1 MSDSVIQ
8 DDQSDIT
15 MDKEKVQKVVL
26 YFHAFLMK

>member
-8 DDQSDIT
+8 DDQSDIA

-26 YFHAFLMK
+26 YFHTFLMK